1 MIGDK
6 FKVLI
11 VDDDDS
17 IRGYISRLLNM
28 SGFEVI
34 TASSGKD
41 GLNLL
46 RVNPD
51 VAVVLLDILM
61 PDMDGLET
69 LNEIKKAS
77 KELPVIM
84 LSALGQTGIIVKAMK
99 AGASDYLVKPF
110 EEEEL
115 ELAISKSIEKRKLLA
130 EITSL
135 KKKLRIDE
143 LKGDFIFVSPKMQK
157 IKDVIEQVADTD
169 VSVLIE
175 GESGTGKEL
184 IARSLHYRSNLRDK
198 PFVKVNCAALP
209 HELLESELFGY
220 DRGAFTGAYKSK
232 AGKFELAN
240 NGTIF
245 LDEIGEIDLAI
256 QSKLLQVL
264 QEGSFSRLGGKQDVR
279 VNVRVIA
286 ATNRDLK
293 KAVEEGRFRE
303 DIYYRLNVVNIHI
316 PTLSER
322 PEDTQYLFEY
332 FLETY
337 NEKYA
342 KHISVNKDQIYPLLI
357 TYPWPGNIRELKN
370 LIKRIV
376 ILGNVE
382 DLERYLANASSVQT
396 EFRQEVK
403 DPSLKGRQILKEPHD
418 VDVSKIIP
426 LKDVAKEAAVKAER
440 EMILRALHGTNWNK
454 KKAADLLQISYK
466 ALLYKI
472 KECGIEK

>member
-6 FKVLI
+6 FKILI
-11 VDDDDS
+11 VDDDES

-41 GLNLL
+41 ALNLL
-46 RVNPD
+46 KVNPD

-69 LNEIKKAS
+69 LSEIKKAS

-84 LSALGQTGIIVKAMK
+84 LSALGQTGIIVKAMR

-143 LKGDFIFVSPKMQK
+143 LKGEFIFTSPKMQK

-169 VSVLIE
+169 VSVLID

-184 IARSLHYRSNLRDK
+184 IARSLHFRSNLRDK

-303 DIYYRLNVVNIHI
+303 DIYYRLNVVNIHL
-316 PTLSER
+316 PPLSER
-322 PEDTQYLFEY
+322 PEDIQYLFEY

-342 KHISVNKDQIYPLLI
+342 KHISVDKEQIYPLLI
-357 TYPWPGNIRELKN
+357 SYPWPGNIRELKN
-370 LIKRIV
+370 LVKRIV

-382 DLERYLANASSVQT
+382 DLECYLTHASPAQA
-396 EFRQEVK
+396 EFRQEIK
-403 DPSLKGRQILKEPHD
+403 
-418 VDVSKIIP
+418 DVSMKGQTTKELHDTDISTIIP

-440 EMILRALHGTNWNK
+440 EMILRALRGTNWNK

>member
-6 FKVLI
+6 FKILI
-11 VDDDDS
+11 VDDDES

-41 GLNLL
+41 ALNLL
-46 RVNPD
+46 KVNPD

-69 LNEIKKAS
+69 LSEIKKAS

-84 LSALGQTGIIVKAMK
+84 LSALGQTGIIVKAMR

-143 LKGDFIFVSPKMQK
+143 LKGEFIFTSPKMQK

-169 VSVLIE
+169 VSVLID

-184 IARSLHYRSNLRDK
+184 IARSLHFRSNLRDK

-303 DIYYRLNVVNIHI
+303 DIYYRLNVVNIHL
-316 PTLSER
+316 PPLSER
-322 PEDTQYLFEY
+322 PEDIQYLFEY

-342 KHISVNKDQIYPLLI
+342 KRISVDKEQIYPLLI
-357 TYPWPGNIRELKN
+357 SYPWPGNIRELKN
-370 LIKRIV
+370 LVKRVV
-376 ILGNVE
+376 ILGNVD
-382 DLERYLANASSVQT
+382 DLESYLSHVSPSQA

-403 DPSLKGRQILKEPHD
+403 DVSSRGQTAKEPHD
-418 VDVSKIIP
+418 TDVTTIIP

>member
-6 FKVLI
+6 FKILI
-11 VDDDDS
+11 VDDDES

-41 GLNLL
+41 ALNLL
-46 RVNPD
+46 KVNPD

-69 LNEIKKAS
+69 LSEIKKAS

-84 LSALGQTGIIVKAMK
+84 LSALGQTGIIVKAMR

-143 LKGDFIFVSPKMQK
+143 LKGEFIFTSPKMQK

-169 VSVLIE
+169 VSVLID

-184 IARSLHYRSNLRDK
+184 IARSLHFRSNLRDK

-293 KAVEEGRFRE
+293 KAVEDGRFRE
-303 DIYYRLNVVNIHI
+303 DIYYRLNVVNIHL
-316 PTLSER
+316 PPLSER
-322 PEDTQYLFEY
+322 PEDIQYLFEY
-332 FLETY
+332 FMETY

-342 KHISVNKDQIYPLLI
+342 KHISVDKEQIYPLLI
-357 TYPWPGNIRELKN
+357 SYPWPGNIRELKN
-370 LIKRIV
+370 LVKRIV

-382 DLERYLANASSVQT
+382 DLENYLTHISPSQA

-403 DPSLKGRQILKEPHD
+403 EVSFKGQGIKESHD
-418 VDVSKIIP
+418 TDISTIIP

>member
-6 FKVLI
+6 FKILI
-11 VDDDDS
+11 VDDDES

-28 SGFEVI
+28 SGFEVL

-41 GLNLL
+41 ALNLL
-46 RVNPD
+46 KMNPD

-69 LNEIKKAS
+69 LSEIKKAS

-84 LSALGQTGIIVKAMK
+84 LSALGQTGIIVKAMR

-130 EITSL
+130 EISSL

-143 LKGDFIFVSPKMQK
+143 LKGEFIFTSPKMQK

-169 VSVLIE
+169 VSVLID

-184 IARSLHYRSNLRDK
+184 IARSLHFRSNLRDK

-303 DIYYRLNVVNIHI
+303 DIYYRLNVVNIHL
-316 PTLSER
+316 PPLSER
-322 PEDTQYLFEY
+322 PEDIQYLFEY

-342 KHISVNKDQIYPLLI
+342 KHISVDKEQIYPLLI
-357 TYPWPGNIRELKN
+357 SYPWPGNIRELKN
-370 LIKRIV
+370 LVKRIV

-382 DLERYLANASSVQT
+382 DLECYLTHASPAQA
-396 EFRQEVK
+396 EFRQEIK
-403 DPSLKGRQILKEPHD
+403 DVSLKGHVTKELHD
-418 VDVSKIIP
+418 TDISTIIP

-440 EMILRALHGTNWNK
+440 EMILRALRGTNWNK